1 MKRSRRSK
9 LSQSLGIGFF
19 LVNLGA
25 GVVVMEPGLLNLQD
39 LLRQALE
46 QVEHFGAWG
55 GMAFIAL
62 YILATLAF
70 FPGAPLTL
78 GAGVLF
84 GAVWGSVYVFIGATL
99 GALGAFGVGRYW
111 TRRWVLKQISGHP
124 RFEAIDRAVGREGL
138 KIVFLTR
145 LSPLFPFNLL
155 NYAYGVTGVSLRD
168 YALGSLGMLPGT
180 ILYVY
185 LGSLAGNL
193 AALGAAPSAEN
204 APLQWTLRLV
214 GLGATLAATLYGA
227 KIARSALD
235 QSLRDAPE

>member
-1 MKRSRRSK
+1 
-9 LSQSLGIGFF
+9 
-19 LVNLGA
+19 
-25 GVVVMEPGLLNLQD
+25 MEPGLLNLQD
-39 LLRQALE
+39 FLRQALGR
-46 QVEHFGAWG
+46 VEGLGPWAG
-55 GMAFIAL
+55 VAFIAL

-84 GAVWGSVYVFIGATL
+84 GAVWGSIYVFIGATL

-111 TRRWVLKQISGHP
+111 TRSWVLKQISGHP

-155 NYAYGVTGVSLRD
+155 NYAYGVTGVSLGD

-193 AALGAAPSAEN
+193 AALGSGASAEN
-204 APLQWTLRLV
+204 PLLQWTLRLL
-214 GLGATLAATLYGA
+214 GLGATLGVAFYGA
-227 KIARSALD
+227 KIAKDALD
-235 QSLRDAPE
+235 KSLRDSPK